1 MLFHVRSQ
9 GELAIPK
16 ADSSAFIERSRRL
29 DRFYSIDADEAPFCA
44 DRLCCHGQQSTGMPR
59 PPGVIRGSS
68 ESTQRPQV
76 CHRERLRCIEYAFTD
91 GQRREKRGEEGI
103 VDPSPL
109 RTLSKGHTLQRAGGR
124 ETLNKRTHQ
133 MRRRE
138 RRKWEFDVARATGA
152 DLFTTERVHKM
163 DGRRASTNRGGMRF

>member
-1 MLFHVRSQ
+1 MVAQLLMLFHVRSQ

-29 DRFYSIDADEAPFCA
+29 DRIYSIDADEAPFCA

-59 PPGVIRGSS
+59 PPGLIRGSS

-76 CHRERLRCIEYAFTD
+76 CHRERLRCIEYAWTD

-103 VDPSPL
+103 VD
-109 RTLSKGHTLQRAGGR
+109 TLEENRKVGGCVTQRIGVAG
-124 ETLNKRTHQ
+124 
-133 MRRRE
+133 
-138 RRKWEFDVARATGA
+138 
-152 DLFTTERVHKM
+152 RV
-163 DGRRASTNRGGMRF
+163 R